1 MVYTVSRSYMIQA
14 DWTHSSI
21 KFKFIDKTRN
31 SKNWKKEKPRI
42 SNAQNINVR
51 KSGTHPRERNPNRS
65 SPKMLTKNN
74 YWVTI
79 KIQNQEDP
87 TLPISPRKK
96 NQTRKTSIEKK
107 KHIHWVKNQSNQ
119 TPHNIFT
126 QHKPTLIMLKKKKKQ
141 SHSQQWMGMLGF
153 CWVNLPFGVCWVGL
167 LLCFDESWIWRK
179 GWVS

>member
-126 QHKPTLIMLKKKKKQ
+126 QHKPTLIMLKKKKK
-141 SHSQQWMGMLGF
+141 SNHIHSNEW
-153 CWVNLPFGVCWVGL
+153 VCWDFVG
-167 LLCFDESWIWRK
+167 
-179 GWVS
+179 